1 MTQHPN
7 ADLLRALAD
16 GKQVLVKF
24 SDNGDEY
31 PVLHCSEKVILSLVD
46 PESAEQ
52 DHYWKFRI
60 EQQTKE
66 DSHG

>member
-1 MTQHPN
+1 MTPHPN

-16 GKQVLVKF
+16 GKQVLVQF

-31 PVLHCSEKVILSLVD
+31 PVLHCSENVILSLID
-46 PESAEQ
+46 PESAEP
-52 DHYWKFRI
+52 DNYWKFRI

-66 DSHG
+66 YSHE